1 MMNGF
6 EDFAKKKK
14 RIPVHPCCDSSPRM
28 STQTKREGWGKCKD
42 YLTCTLYVSF
52 YFIMHFISCRRTHR
66 ALSFPSLRV
75 PLLLRSGT
83 RGASCGTGA
92 GNGVCERERERERG
106 AGIRGVDW
114 GGVVQQ
120 ASYTGVTKDD
130 GELINSRATRR
141 LRVRPL
147 ESGSD
152 SSRTSARHRDT
163 AHPHMRR

>member
-1 MMNGF
+1 MNNGGGW
-6 EDFAKKKK
+6 DNKDDGWNDNK
-14 RIPVHPCCDSSPRM
+14 RDEYWTTREKEGHPD
-28 STQTKREGWGKCKD
+28 
-42 YLTCTLYVSF
+42 V
-52 YFIMHFISCRRTHR
+52 
-66 ALSFPSLRV
+66 APSLD
-75 PLLLRSGT
+75 
-83 RGASCGTGA
+83 
-92 GNGVCERERERERG
+92 
-106 AGIRGVDW
+106 IQDW